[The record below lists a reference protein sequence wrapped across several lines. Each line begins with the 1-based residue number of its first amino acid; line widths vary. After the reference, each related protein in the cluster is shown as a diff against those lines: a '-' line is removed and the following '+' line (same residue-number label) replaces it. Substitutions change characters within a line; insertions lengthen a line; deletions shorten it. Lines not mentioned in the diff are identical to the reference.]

1 MMPARILISTW
12 PAHGHLLPLLPIARA
27 SQRAGHSVVIAS
39 GAEGAAEARRR
50 GFEVWEVAPSRAE
63 SDAAFRA
70 AVPDLAAIQPERRAP
85 TVIAGMFGAGAL
97 CRAEQLVPRALEW
110 RPHLVIH
117 PITELAGAVAAELCG
132 SRRLVHG
139 FGPLPAEAWTW
150 FGARFGDLC
159 DAWDVPDLTESI
171 LDAPFV
177 ELCPPSLQRDAV
189 RAFARR
195 VPMRPTS
202 GDPVPGEHLPWDDDT
217 LDALPF
223 EQTVHLTLGTLFNEQ
238 VHVFEAALAGLGDLP
253 VNVIVTVGPGRDPAV
268 LGPQP
273 AHVLVTD
280 FATHSLVLPRCSA
293 LITQGGPAT
302 ILAAL
307 CHGLPHLILPQG
319 ADQFMN
325 APVAERAGVALHLV
339 PADATPANI
348 AEATHRLLDDPRFTM
363 TAEGAR
369 TEIAAMPSA
378 DDVLA
383 AALNDAEMA
392 TTPAPP
398 TAR

>member
-1 MMPARILISTW
+1 MRVLISTW

-27 SQRAGHSVVIAS
+27 AERAGHAVVIAS
-39 GAEGAAEARRR
+39 GAEGASEARRR
-50 GFEVWEVAPSRAE
+50 GFVAWDVAPSRAE

-70 AVPDLAAIQPERRAP
+70 AIPDMAEIEPDRRAP
-85 TVIAGMFGAGAL
+85 TMIGGMFGAGASL
-97 CRAEQLVPRALEW
+97 RATQLVPQAMEW
-110 RPHLVIH
+110 TPDLVIH
-117 PITELAGAVAAELCG
+117 PITELAGAVAAERSG
-132 SRRLVHG
+132 ARRLVHG
-139 FGPLPAEAWTW
+139 FGPLPAEAWDW
-150 FGARFGDLC
+150 FGARFGELC
-159 DAWDVPDLTESI
+159 AAWDVPDLETTI
-171 LDAPFV
+171 LDSPFV

-189 RAFARR
+189 SAFTHR

-202 GDPVPGEHLPWDDDT
+202 GDVVPGERFPWDEAAI
-217 LDALPF
+217 DALPY

-238 VHVFEAALAGLGDLP
+238 VHVFQAALAGLRELP

-280 FATHSLVLPRCSA
+280 FVTHSLVLPRCAA
-293 LITQGGPAT
+293 LISQGGPAT

-325 APVAERAGVALHLV
+325 APVAERAGVALFL
-339 PADATPANI
+339 PPPEATPANI
-348 AEATHRLLDDPRFTM
+348 AEATGRLLDDPRFAAAASRAR
-363 TAEGAR
+363 AE
-369 TEIAAMPSA
+369 IVAMPSA

-383 AALNDAEMA
+383 AVLADRLVA
-392 TTPAPP
+392 
-398 TAR
+398 